1 MPFNLIH
8 YLVVIGVFNNR
19 NLVTKK
25 NNFCYTESNS
35 VGINLLLISVIN
47 VMVLLLSCFMS
58 VALAIKKT
66 RVSKWFYYLFQKS
79 KQFLPIELIDFKYLN
94 ECISFKL
101 RIGGKV
107 CTFLSLYRSLSQN
120 REEFETFLD
129 NLELHFDNTVN
140 KNSYLVVLIINRT
153 LSIPTTARMLQDQK
167 LRF

>member
-1 MPFNLIH
+1 M
-8 YLVVIGVFNNR
+8 
-19 NLVTKK
+19 K
-25 NNFCYTESNS
+25 
-35 VGINLLLISVIN
+35 
-47 VMVLLLSCFMS
+47 
-58 VALAIKKT
+58 
-66 RVSKWFYYLFQKS
+66 
-79 KQFLPIELIDFKYLN
+79 LIDFKYLN

-140 KNSYLVVLIINRT
+140 KNSYLIVLIEYRT
-153 LSIPTTARMLQDQK
+153 LIIPTTARILQDQK

>member
-1 MPFNLIH
+1 M
-8 YLVVIGVFNNR
+8 
-19 NLVTKK
+19 K
-25 NNFCYTESNS
+25 
-35 VGINLLLISVIN
+35 
-47 VMVLLLSCFMS
+47 
-58 VALAIKKT
+58 
-66 RVSKWFYYLFQKS
+66 
-79 KQFLPIELIDFKYLN
+79 LIDFKYLN
-94 ECISFKL
+94 KCISFKF

>member
-1 MPFNLIH
+1 
-8 YLVVIGVFNNR
+8 
-19 NLVTKK
+19 
-25 NNFCYTESNS
+25 
-35 VGINLLLISVIN
+35 
-47 VMVLLLSCFMS
+47 MVLLLSCFMS

-120 REEFETFLD
+120 REEFETFL
-129 NLELHFDNTVN
+129 
-140 KNSYLVVLIINRT
+140 
-153 LSIPTTARMLQDQK
+153 
-167 LRF
+167 